1 MGQMDKTAQGDQWPY
16 VLKPRWIHDLL
27 LLWRRKQPYELYLD
41 NVADYSVREVGNK
54 ALRRQ
59 CVAWIA
65 QHFAPRRAAVTLTQN
80 VWASYSHHLRA
91 TDLAAAYLA
100 YLITREPLARQTTA
114 ALHGQVTPGMALGR
128 TQLGDI
134 PVASGALDTWLRT
147 LQQWGVLI
155 ADPRQGGYL
164 VDKRLAVPVQTFP
177 LLVWTW
183 WLDARQPRIS
193 QAEFAQ
199 LPLWTWLDTDA
210 FDVGWQ
216 TYAGRLW
223 TLEHEGDDLT
233 CLLHPTNHAGF
244 IRALLNLLS
253 TDGRSGRQLPHRDA
267 PHEAQTNGAINGV
280 TNGFVNGRA
289 DRLAPVPTN
298 TLYLQEGVLSR

>member
-1 MGQMDKTAQGDQWPY
+1 MGQMDKTAQSDHWPY

-27 LLWRRKQPYELYLD
+27 LLWRRRKPYELYLD
-41 NVADYSVREVGNK
+41 NVADYSVREVGDK
-54 ALRRQ
+54 GLRRQ

-65 QHFAPRRAAVTLTQN
+65 HHFAPRRASVTLTQN
-80 VWASYSHHLRA
+80 VWASYSHHFRA

-100 YLITREPLARQTTA
+100 CLITREPLARHATA

-128 TQLGDI
+128 AQLGDI
-134 PVASGALDTWLRT
+134 PAAPGALDAWLRT

-164 VDKRLAVPVQTFP
+164 IDKRLSVPVQTFP

-183 WLDARQPRIS
+183 WLDARQPSIS
-193 QAEFAQ
+193 LAQFAQ
-199 LPLWTWLDTDA
+199 LPLWTWLDTDT
-210 FDVGWQ
+210 FDAGWQ
-216 TYAGRLW
+216 TYARRLW
-223 TLEHEGDDLT
+223 TLEKKGGDPT

-253 TDGRSGRQLPHRDA
+253 TDGRSGRQLPHHDE
-267 PHEAQTNGAINGV
+267 PHEAQHNRA
-280 TNGFVNGRA
+280 TNGFA
-289 DRLAPVPTN
+289 DGIVDKLAPVPTN
-298 TLYLQEGVLSR
+298 TLYLQEGVFSR